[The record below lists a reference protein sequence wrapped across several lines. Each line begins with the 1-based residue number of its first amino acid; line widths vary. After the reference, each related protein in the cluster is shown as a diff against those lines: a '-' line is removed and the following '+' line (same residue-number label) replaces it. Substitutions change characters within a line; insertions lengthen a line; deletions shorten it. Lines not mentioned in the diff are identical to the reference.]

1 VPEVSVDVRVEAG
14 NVTIADDLHVADE
27 AARPA
32 ADVEHPRVERNPCAG
47 YGDHRLVRAE
57 ELTGEPADT
66 APTPGGVS
74 RPALLDGVYDY
85 HEDLEDRY
93 VARYVH
99 KTEGVIVTVMFEV
112 QESTQGR
119 YVFVA
124 TAFRPRGKPRKGER

>member
-1 VPEVSVDVRVEAG
+1 MYVRNTGGQIRVPFPDLGELRQEVSRLLSEDRILIDYGHLQEREHRVTDWEIQ
-14 NVTIADDLHVADE
+14 T
-27 AARPA
+27 
-32 ADVEHPRVERNPCAG
+32 
-47 YGDHRLVRAE
+47 
-57 ELTGEPADT
+57 
-66 APTPGGVS
+66 
-74 RPALLDGVYDY
+74 ALLDGVYDY
-85 HEDLEDRY
+85 HEDLEDRH